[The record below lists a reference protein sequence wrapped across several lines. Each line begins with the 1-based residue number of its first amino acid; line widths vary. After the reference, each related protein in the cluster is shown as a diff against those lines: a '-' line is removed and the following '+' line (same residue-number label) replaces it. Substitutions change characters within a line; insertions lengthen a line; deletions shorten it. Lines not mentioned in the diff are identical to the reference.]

1 MSDSDVH
8 KEAPRAY
15 IISCLSSSRAL
26 GIPVGLLFYITVR
39 GTPLFSPHVNH
50 SPKLT
55 THSYVYTRHQVWCD
69 LGIHRERR
77 GAGVETQKN
86 VRGEIP
92 TWCDLGIHRTR
103 LSFTSSS
110 FSSISSLSPS
120 YDSLICVDMTIF
132 VMCPIYLL
140 DTTLSFMLLILLYH
154 IILPIYDSLI
164 CADMTILVMWLINLL
179 HHSPSLWCDS
189 LNYYITLPNLRLTNM
204 CRHDHICD
212 MTQYV
217 WRGSVVCWIWI
228 LK

>member
-1 MSDSDVH
+1 MCTHDIKCDVTWVSIGRGGGLGSRPKKMYGERLGDGVKYHLMS
-8 KEAPRAY
+8 
-15 IISCLSSSRAL
+15 
-26 GIPVGLLFYITVR
+26 
-39 GTPLFSPHVNH
+39 
-50 SPKLT
+50 
-55 THSYVYTRHQVWCD
+55 
-69 LGIHRERR
+69 
-77 GAGVETQKN
+77 
-86 VRGEIP
+86 P

-132 VMCPIYLL
+132 LMWPIYLL

-154 IILPIYDSLI
+154 TILPIYDSLI

-204 CRHDHICD
+204 CRHDHTCD